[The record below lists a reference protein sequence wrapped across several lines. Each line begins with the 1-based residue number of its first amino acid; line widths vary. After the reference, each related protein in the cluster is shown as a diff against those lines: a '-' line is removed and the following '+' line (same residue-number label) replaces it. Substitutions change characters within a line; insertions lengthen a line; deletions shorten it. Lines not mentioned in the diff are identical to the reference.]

1 VKDTDK
7 IEIFDPI
14 ERVGGQITIGQ
25 LKEHLFGVKQEI
37 SKPKSVPKK
46 TETKNEK

>member
-1 VKDTDK
+1 MKDTDK
-7 IEIFDPI
+7 IEFFDPI

-25 LKEHLFGVKQEI
+25 LKEHLFGVKQE
-37 SKPKSVPKK
+37 SKPKKTVPKK

>member
-7 IEIFDPI
+7 IEVFDPI
-14 ERVGGQITIGQ
+14 EKVGYNTTIGQ

-37 SKPKSVPKK
+37 PQPKSVPKK